1 MGTSTKSIFLY
12 LSAFLFITACTEE
25 LETEPTLKTLN
36 AVDTE
41 ITSNTAILRGE
52 ILTLGNMNIIE
63 HGIEIS
69 KSLLFTSPIRKG
81 LTTNPVEGVYQVEFT
96 GLESGTLYHFRA
108 YVLINTAYLYPGGI
122 PPNFTT
128 K

>member
-1 MGTSTKSIFLY
+1 MRKSIFI
-12 LSAFLFITACTEE
+12 FLTVALFFAACTEE
-25 LETEPTLKTLN
+25 IETGPTLRTLT
-36 AVDTE
+36 AVDTD
-41 ITSNTAILRGE
+41 ITTTTAILKGE

-69 KSLLFTSPIRKG
+69 KSLLFTSPIREG
-81 LTTNPVEGVYQVEFT
+81 ITVTPVTGVYPVEFT
-96 GLESGTLYHFRA
+96 GLEPGTLYYFRA
-108 YVLINTAYLYPGGI
+108 YVLINTAYLYPQGT